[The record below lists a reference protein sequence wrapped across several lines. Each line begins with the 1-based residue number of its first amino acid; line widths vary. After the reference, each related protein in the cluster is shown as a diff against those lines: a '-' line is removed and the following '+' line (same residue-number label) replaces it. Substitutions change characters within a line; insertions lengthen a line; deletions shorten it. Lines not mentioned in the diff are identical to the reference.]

1 MVITLIVL
9 NHLWRVW
16 REREDQ
22 RSQLARMNPRELAD
36 IGLTDAER
44 QAEVDA
50 PFWRAVFAHYRRG
63 NVNAH
68 ARRARTKQAVARLS
82 RMEAARDPPLRPK
95 RTPGLASR

>member
-22 RSQLARMNPRELAD
+22 RSQLARMSPLELAD
-36 IGLTDAER
+36 IDLTDAEG

-50 PFWRAVFAHYRRG
+50 PFWRAVFAHCRRG
-63 NVNAH
+63 NVD
-68 ARRARTKQAVARLS
+68 ARALRARTQQGVARLS
-82 RMEAARDPPLRPK
+82 RMEAARA
-95 RTPGLASR
+95 AS